1 MTVID
6 EQARRCQDAVALG
19 VISKEALA
27 RKAGL
32 RPTTLQ
38 LMMES
43 DWNPTRKTLS
53 ALVGVLDEMGFVV
66 PSRLRASEPA

>member
-1 MTVID
+1 MTIID

-19 VISKEALA
+19 VITKEALA
-27 RKAGL
+27 RAAGL

-38 LMMES
+38 LMLDE

-53 ALVGVLDEMGFVV
+53 ALVGVLDDMGFVV
-66 PSRLRASEPA
+66 PARLRASVPA